1 MGIGGSKEGVI
12 EYSDDLKFLEDKRVY
27 KIKMYGTGR
36 AYDNTVSILINIAD
50 LDPAYITVKTA
61 EAPPAAL
68 NSRKATK

>member
-1 MGIGGSKEGVI
+1 M
-12 EYSDDLKFLEDKRVY
+12 

-68 NSRKATK
+68 NSRKSTK